1 MKIFHKEE
9 NGKEVVFVQERDV
22 FYFIRE
28 NRKIPSIILEEYYKD
43 GVKPVD
49 ADLSEFIKLDSEEA
63 VRFFKEKDYII
74 DYDQYKDFTVK
85 QLERKIKK
93 TDKETQKLEKKI
105 KNYAEAGED
114 IDKIANFVRA
124 VPDEFINEVKNS
136 SSVAVT
142 YYPEINRYQGR
153 ETLQIVIRNYLTE

>member
-49 ADLSEFIKLDSEEA
+49 ADLSELIKLDSEEA

-93 TDKETQKLEKKI
+93 TDKENSKIRKENKKLCW
-105 KNYAEAGED
+105 GWW
-114 IDKIANFVRA
+114 
-124 VPDEFINEVKNS
+124 
-136 SSVAVT
+136 
-142 YYPEINRYQGR
+142 RYW
-153 ETLQIVIRNYLTE
+153 

>member
-74 DYDQYKDFTVK
+74 DYEQYKDFTVR
-85 QLERKIKK
+85 QVERESKRVRKEIIKI
-93 TDKETQKLEKKI
+93 EQKI
-105 KNYAEAGED
+105 KNSTDDD
-114 IDKIANFVRA
+114 ISKISQKIETYFDKEQLKYELF
-124 VPDEFINEVKNS
+124 
-136 SSVAVT
+136 
-142 YYPEINRYQGR
+142 
-153 ETLQIVIRNYLTE
+153 

>member
-28 NRKIPSIILEEYYKD
+28 NRKILSIILEEYYKD

-93 TDKETQKLEKKI
+93 TEKLMLYL
-105 KNYAEAGED
+105 N
-114 IDKIANFVRA
+114 VRHKQTSDVWTTA
-124 VPDEFINEVKNS
+124 KMSNNV
-136 SSVAVT
+136 
-142 YYPEINRYQGR
+142 
-153 ETLQIVIRNYLTE
+153 

>member
-114 IDKIANFVRA
+114 IDKIAT
-124 VPDEFINEVKNS
+124 EVERS
-136 SSVAVT
+136 
-142 YYPEINRYQGR
+142 YDMEYFR
-153 ETLQIVIRNYLTE
+153 ETLFLLKELKEEKTKIKIPDFV

>member
-114 IDKIANFVRA
+114 IDKIAT
-124 VPDEFINEVKNS
+124 EVERS
-136 SSVAVT
+136 
-142 YYPEINRYQGR
+142 YDMEYFR
-153 ETLQIVIRNYLTE
+153 ETLFLLKELKEEKTKIKINSCL

>member
-114 IDKIANFVRA
+114 IDKIAT
-124 VPDEFINEVKNS
+124 EVEKS
-136 SSVAVT
+136 
-142 YYPEINRYQGR
+142 YDMEYFR
-153 ETLQIVIRNYLTE
+153 ETLFLLKELKEEKTKISRRNEIKEALLK

>member
-114 IDKIANFVRA
+114 IDKIAT
-124 VPDEFINEVKNS
+124 EVERS
-136 SSVAVT
+136 
-142 YYPEINRYQGR
+142 YDMEYFR
-153 ETLQIVIRNYLTE
+153 ETLFLLKELKEEKTKIKILTLLK

>member
-114 IDKIANFVRA
+114 IDKIAT
-124 VPDEFINEVKNS
+124 EVEKS
-136 SSVAVT
+136 
-142 YYPEINRYQGR
+142 
-153 ETLQIVIRNYLTE
+153 

>member
-105 KNYAEAGED
+105 KNHAEAGED
-114 IDKIANFVRA
+114 IDKIAT
-124 VPDEFINEVKNS
+124 EVERS
-136 SSVAVT
+136 
-142 YYPEINRYQGR
+142 YDMEYFR
-153 ETLQIVIRNYLTE
+153 ETLFLLKELKEEKTKIKIPDFA